1 MGRHV
6 EPLTGGLVTDRD
18 PAQLNKGQLSYIRN
32 MVYKQGATSLRV
44 APGRLAIATAAT
56 GTPRGGVYGLRDMQF
71 DNGMHYLV
79 AGVENM
85 YRYMDIN
92 NPGTFVTLTGGVAT
106 GRNTE
111 AVQFLNRYYL
121 LNGATAAD
129 NALGTNMTVYLSA
142 TSTACAPSVRQMG
155 MLPVESAPVITTA
168 GGGAFAIT
176 ATTLTGWYEYWYT
189 EVAKFKQDGVDVT
202 LESAYS
208 NTTGPANAYVSAI
221 SVVPT
226 ITLPKTPR
234 NGNTTNYRVYRSPKK
249 DVETDK
255 RYPAGFMIQE
265 FGTATSVLS
274 DTATPATVVGYATDA
289 SVTGQF
295 PGVTQTWPDVAN
307 EWANPSRLFASD
319 GSYASANSSTNTY
332 VFGDAYQQAIYKF
345 NFGSFKGVVQGI
357 GVELKG
363 YVAAGTAP
371 IDVTVTLGMKSEFR
385 YDSGLTNWGLSQPG
399 AVIGGRGSRTARIS
413 STNSASP
420 TIVTVGGE
428 KDRWVASDK
437 PGFTDTELNSDEFIV
452 LLTVYEKTTKSLG
465 LDYVKLSL
473 YTGAS
478 VASTVP
484 YPAINYQFG
493 DVVAQ
498 VGRNFPPPSSN
509 TGDMFEDALV
519 VNDMNN
525 RSIVRWSYPGE
536 PESFPP
542 PYFIDFETNEN
553 DVVTCIRTV
562 NNKVVV
568 GLENKLW
575 RMNYLPSERDAS
587 FDRGKAA
594 NTISNQYGI
603 VNPMCATTISIEGQS
618 ETLAFISNFGLHT
631 TDGYNVVTRSKNL
644 TWTYSGSLGT
654 PIALLNDTENRCLRI
669 YYRQSLDPDKEL
681 CLWASYDRGDI
692 DAEGNFK
699 FSGPVS
705 MANYG
710 GGNYA
715 RLETAW
721 NVIKSDGASRFYMGY
736 SSGTAQGGGMVYSEY
751 SDGLGT
757 IPGYTSTYKYKTRR
771 MYLNGVGGE
780 WMVDDLYGYCG
791 TYTGSPLLTYTLEGT
806 KTNLSAASPV
816 TTSKTITLNGQEL
829 HRTSPKISVEG
840 LTVSC
845 TMTYPLSIDYGQESL
860 VIGSKNLG
868 YEDSGL

>member
-6 EPLTGGLVTDRD
+6 EPLTGGLTTDRD

-79 AGVENM
+79 AGVEDM

-92 NPGTFVTLTGGVAT
+92 NPGTFVTLASGVAT
-106 GRNTE
+106 GRNVE
-111 AVQFLNRYYL
+111 SVQFLNRYYL
-121 LNGATAAD
+121 MNGATSVD
-129 NALGTNMTVYLSA
+129 GALGTNLVAYLSA
-142 TSTACAPSVRQMG
+142 TSTACAPTVRQAG
-155 MLPVESAPVITTA
+155 LLPVETAPTVVTA
-168 GGGAFAIT
+168 SGGSFSST
-176 ATTLTGWYEYWYT
+176 VTGWYEYWFT
-189 EVAKFKQDGVDVT
+189 EVAKIRQDGVDIT

-208 NTTGPANAYVSAI
+208 NTTGPANAYVSATSI
-221 SVVPT
+221 VPT

-234 NGNTTNYRVYRSPKK
+234 NGLATSYRVYRSPKK
-249 DVETDK
+249 DIEADK
-255 RYPAGFMIQE
+255 RYPAGFMIGE
-265 FGTATSVLS
+265 FSTASSVVSDKSTAATATSL
-274 DTATPATVVGYATDA
+274 ATDT
-289 SVTGQF
+289 SVTGSF
-295 PGVTQTWPDVAN
+295 PDGTTWSSVAN
-307 EWANPSRLFASD
+307 EWASATRLTAND
-319 GSYASANSSTNTY
+319 GSYASATSVLNTY
-332 VFGDAYQQAIYKF
+332 QTGDAYQQAIYKF
-345 NFGSFKGVVQGI
+345 NFGSFKGVVLGI
-357 GVELKG
+357 EAEIKG
-363 YVAAGTAP
+363 YVASGSAP
-371 IDVTVTLGMKSEFR
+371 IDVDITLGMKNEYFYSKLPSSFR
-385 YDSGLTNWGLSQPG
+385 MADSI
-399 AVIGGRGSRTARIS
+399 VGGRATKTARIS
-413 STNSASP
+413 STNSAAP
-420 TIVTVGGE
+420 TVAVVGSSS
-428 KDRWVASDK
+428 DRWVSSSK
-437 PGFTDTELNSDEFIV
+437 PGFTDDEINSDDFIV
-452 LLTVYEKTTKSLG
+452 VLTVREKASKSLG
-465 LDYVKLSL
+465 VDYVKLSI
-473 YTGAS
+473 YNGAS
-478 VASTVP
+478 VVSTVQ
-484 YPAINYQFG
+484 YPAISYNFG
-493 DVVAQ
+493 GIVAQ

-509 TGDMFEDALV
+509 TGDIFEDSLV

-525 RSIVRWSYPGE
+525 RSLIRWSYPGE

-542 PYFIDFETNEN
+542 PYYLDFETNEN

-644 TWTYSGSLGT
+644 TWEYSGALGT
-654 PIALLNDTENRCLRI
+654 PIALLNDTENRCLRV
-669 YYRQSLDPDKEL
+669 YYRQSTDPDKEL
-681 CLWASYDRGDI
+681 CLWASYDRSDI

-705 MANYG
+705 MANYS

-757 IPGYTSTYKYKTRR
+757 IPGYTSNYKYKTRR
-771 MYLNGVGGE
+771 MYLNGIGGE

-806 KTNLSAASPV
+806 KTNLSVASPV
-816 TTSKTITLNGQEL
+816 TTSKTITLSGQEL

-840 LTVSC
+840 LTVAC

-860 VIGSKNLG
+860 VIGSKSLG